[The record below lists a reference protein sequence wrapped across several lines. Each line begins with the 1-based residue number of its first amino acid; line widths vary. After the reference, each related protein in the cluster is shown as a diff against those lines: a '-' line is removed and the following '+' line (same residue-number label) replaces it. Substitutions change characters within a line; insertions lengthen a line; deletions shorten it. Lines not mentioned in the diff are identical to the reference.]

1 MPYNRLVDKQKLYI
15 PITLL
20 LAFSALFLP
29 FWLTICLFV
38 VANILYVNYFIGI
51 IIIFIVDAV
60 YSFELF
66 SIAPIYGI
74 MTIGAVALFLLI
86 GALRESLF
94 VSKRL

>member
-1 MPYNRLVDKQKLYI
+1 MDQQKLYI

-20 LAFSALFLP
+20 LVLSALFLP

-38 VANILYVNYFIGI
+38 VANILYVNYFTGI

-60 YSFELF
+60 YSFEFF
-66 SIAPIYGI
+66 SIGPVYGI
-74 MTIGAVALFLLI
+74 MTIGAIALFLLI

-94 VSKRL
+94 FSKRL